1 MRPRLTSLYW
11 SRAGGVKP
19 RLGRRRCRGIWP
31 PSKPLMR
38 TPERAVWP
46 LPPRPACL
54 PLPEPMPRPTRMR
67 DFDDPGL
74 SLISLS
80 FMAASLLAVDDAH
93 QMRDLGDHAAIGG
106 RVGEARPP
114 PDPVE
119 AQALKRLALR
129 TGTAGRAG
137 GLLQGNG
144 LVGAH
149 RCACFH
155 ESEASASTPWRRD
168 CSVDTLRLRRWATE
182 RGLSSRARASKVART
197 ML

>member
-1 MRPRLTSLYW
+1 MRPRLTSLY
-11 SRAGGVKP
+11 SSCAGGVKP

-54 PLPEPMPRPTRMR
+54 PFPEPMPRPTRMR
-67 DFDDPGL
+67 AFDDPGL

-93 QMRDLGDHAAIGG
+93 EMRALGDHAAIGG
-106 RVGEARPP
+106 RVGEARLA

-119 AQALKRLALR
+119 PEALERRALR
-129 TGTAGRAG
+129 AGPADGAR
-137 GLLQGNG
+137 GLLERYCF
-144 LVGAH
+144 VGAH
-149 RCACFH
+149 GACSH

-182 RGLSSRARASKVART
+182 RGLSSRASASKVART